1 MGITAEEV
9 MTEKV
14 TTVQPNAT
22 LSAALEVMQEQRIR
36 HLPVVDGDQL
46 VGMLSDRDLQ
56 SLGFG
61 VVHDMESYDALQ
73 AKLTTSVSDAMSS
86 NLLTVTRITELGEI
100 TDLLIEEKVGA
111 VPVTD
116 GDNLVGIISY
126 VDVLRAWRDGSD
138 D

>member
-14 TTVQPNAT
+14 TTIRANAP
-22 LSAALEVMQEQRIR
+22 LSAALAVMQEQRIR

-61 VVHDMESYDALQ
+61 AVSDMETYDSLQ
-73 AKLTTSVSDAMSS
+73 GKLAAAVSEVMSS
-86 NLLTVTRITELGEI
+86 DLMTVSRVAELTEI
-100 TDLLIEEKVGA
+100 TDLLIEEKIGA
-111 VPVTD
+111 IPVTD
-116 GDNLVGIISY
+116 GDALVGIISY
-126 VDVLRAWRDGSD
+126 VDVLRAWRDS
-138 D
+138 

>member
-14 TTVQPNAT
+14 TTVQPNAP

-61 VVHDMESYDALQ
+61 VVRDMESYDALQ